1 MRRVDVRTSTYVRG
15 MLDAIQSISLRW
27 YRRRE
32 AGRAM
37 QWRRLPIN
45 DRLRRGDAY
54 SLADWSGRLPNL
66 IRAAGL

>member
-45 DRLRRGDAY
+45 D
-54 SLADWSGRLPNL
+54 
-66 IRAAGL
+66 